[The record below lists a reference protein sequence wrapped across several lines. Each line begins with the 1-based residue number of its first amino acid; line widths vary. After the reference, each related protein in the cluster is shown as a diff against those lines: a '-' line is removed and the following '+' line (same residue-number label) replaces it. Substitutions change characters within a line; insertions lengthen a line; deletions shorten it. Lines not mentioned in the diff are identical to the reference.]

1 MRPVPWMR
9 LNGSLNRRVLDRWM
23 GSILTECLALCGC
36 TVRDICFKFSLLV
49 PVDVMFLLEVLR
61 DMKCLKLT
69 QMQTSVPSLFSN
81 FTSIK
86 EGKCFLFFSLHF
98 N

>member
-9 LNGSLNRRVLDRWM
+9 LNGSVNRRVLDRWM
-23 GSILTECLALCGC
+23 GSILTECLARCGS
-36 TVRDICFKFSLLV
+36 TVREICFRFSSLF

-61 DMKCLKLT
+61 DIKCLKLT
-69 QMQTSVPSLFSN
+69 QVQVPSIGLFSN

-86 EGKCFLFFSLHF
+86 EGK
-98 N
+98 